1 MAAGTSGD
9 WDKIYVNTD
18 TIPFLNAQSEEYWL
32 VDPSVLPK
40 PVSTPDQPET
50 PETPETP
57 GPNTPGGGETPGTP
71 LPPEEVVKAFKSL
84 KAVRD
89 ASVSQ
94 LELVVPKN
102 TARAV
107 YDYFHAQEAESPCA
121 SSPALPE
128 AED

>member
-1 MAAGTSGD
+1 MAKD
-9 WDKIYVNTD
+9 RIRKIAFLLAFLLAAV
-18 TIPFLNAQSEEYWL
+18 TILGAAAADEPATGGE
-32 VDPSVLPK
+32 PSQ
-40 PVSTPDQPET
+40 D
-50 PETPETP
+50 
-57 GPNTPGGGETPGTP
+57 GGGETPGTP
-71 LPPEEVVKAFKSL
+71 VPPEEVVKAFKSL
-84 KAVRD
+84 KAVRE

-107 YDYFHAQEAESPCA
+107 YEYFHAEQEESPCA